1 MCDSCSK
8 IFDDECLRETT
19 ALREYLKKEERR
31 ICNYMDKI
39 VKWITA
45 ERAVKWENHDCQSSR
60 LRVLGVAKTKKLG
73 LYSKPARKS
82 KPKVVRRAKKV
93 APPEPG
99 WWIDSRDGKIHFSR
113 DYAPGGKFEFT
124 NQFQIPIQ
132 DGKTDSTDLPSG
144 NQEF

>member
-1 MCDSCSK
+1 
-8 IFDDECLRETT
+8 
-19 ALREYLKKEERR
+19 
-31 ICNYMDKI
+31 MDKI

-60 LRVLGVAKTKKLG
+60 LRVLGVAKTKQLG
-73 LYSKPARKS
+73 LYSKPVRKS

-93 APPEPG
+93 TPPEPG
-99 WWIDSRDGKIHFSR
+99 WWVDSMTGIIHYSN
-113 DYAPGGKFEFT
+113 PKSEVG
-124 NQFQIPIQ
+124 NQFELPIQ

>member
-60 LRVLGVAKTKKLG
+60 LRVLGVAKTKQLG
-73 LYSKPARKS
+73 LYSKPARIS

-93 APPEPG
+93 APPEP
-99 WWIDSRDGKIHFSR
+99 WSIDSRSGIIVYPKS
-113 DYAPGGKFEFT
+113 EVE
-124 NQFQIPIQ
+124 NQSELPIQ